1 MKTNAFFYLCLIC
14 SGIVYSQS
22 LENLIKT
29 GLDNNPMI
37 KATEKRYQ
45 LAEETVNEANSIP
58 NTEISAGY
66 FITTP
71 ETRVGAQKARFS
83 VKQMFPWFGSIENRS
98 GLSKSMAEVEY
109 VNYTIAKRKLALT
122 ISTIYYE
129 LFEISNKQDI
139 LNEQIKLLQTYEQ
152 LALNSVEVGKASAVD
167 VLKLQLRI
175 NSLNEK
181 RQILETKRIEIS
193 NRLNIILNRD
203 INTEIV
209 VEELVMP
216 DESMMLDTSSLQ
228 LNPEL
233 LKFDATLNT
242 IDKAEALNQNDA
254 KPMFGLGLDYIPV
267 AERTDMMMSDN
278 GKDIVMPMVS
288 LSIPIF
294 NNKYNSVSNQ
304 NKIKKEETLALKEN
318 RTNEL
323 KTQLNTALKNL
334 EAAKISYDFQ
344 IENLER
350 AKNAETILLKTYETG
365 KVDFNDLLEI
375 QELQLN
381 IELAALEA
389 IKKYYQNLSDI
400 AYLIEIK
407 S

>member
-1 MKTNAFFYLCLIC
+1 MKTNLLIILFLVIWGN
-14 SGIVYSQS
+14 SFSQS
-22 LENLIKT
+22 LESFINI
-29 GLDNNPMI
+29 GFENNPMI
-37 KATEKRYQ
+37 RATQKRYQ
-45 LAEETVNEANSIP
+45 IAEETINEANTIP
-58 NTEISAGY
+58 NTEFSAGY

-98 GLSKSMAEVEY
+98 EFSKSMAEIEY
-109 VNYTIAKRKLALT
+109 VNYTIAKRKLAFS

-129 LFEISNKQDI
+129 LFEISKKELI
-139 LNEQIKLLQTYEQ
+139 IEEQLSLLQTYEQ
-152 LALNSVEVGKASAVD
+152 LALNSVQVGKASAVD

-175 NSLNEK
+175 NKLKE
-181 RQILETKRIEIS
+181 QIEILQTNKAEVS
-193 NRLNIILNRD
+193 TRLNILLNR
-203 INTEIV
+203 NPKMEIV
-209 VEELVMP
+209 VEDLVMF
-216 DESMMLDTSSLQ
+216 DELTVIDPATIE

-233 LKFDATLNT
+233 LKFDAAISS
-242 IDKAEALNQNDA
+242 IDRSELLNQNES

-267 AERTDMMMSDN
+267 AERTDMVLSDN
-278 GKDIVMPMVS
+278 GKDILMPMVS

-294 NNKYNSVSNQ
+294 NNKFNSVSIQ

-323 KTQLNTALKNL
+323 NTQLNTALKNL
-334 EAAKISYDFQ
+334 EAAKISYDYQ
-344 IENLER
+344 QQNLER

-365 KVDFNDLLEI
+365 KVDFNELLNI

-381 IELAALEA
+381 IEISTLAA
-389 IKKYYQNLSDI
+389 IKKYYKNLAEI